1 MVEIL
6 ENLKKTF
13 DFDMKNAET
22 LSRFPDLN
30 ESEKAAIWE
39 TLGAC
44 KLISTVLKMEAG
56 NGSIKEEYQKRRA
69 GILGAAGM
77 EG

>member
-1 MVEIL
+1 MFEIL
-6 ENLKKTF
+6 DNLKKTF

-30 ESEKAAIWE
+30 ESEKAAIRE
-39 TLGAC
+39 ALGAC
-44 KLISTVLKMEAG
+44 KLIATVLKMEAG
-56 NGSIKEEYQKRRA
+56 NSSIKAEYKRRRA
-69 GILGAAGM
+69 GILAAAGM